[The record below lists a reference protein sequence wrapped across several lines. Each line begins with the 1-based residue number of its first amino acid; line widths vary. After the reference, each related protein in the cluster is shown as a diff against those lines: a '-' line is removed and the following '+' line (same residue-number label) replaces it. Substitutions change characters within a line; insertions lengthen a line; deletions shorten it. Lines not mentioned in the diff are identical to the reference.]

1 MPIGRNLPMAHKPTY
16 GELEERVKELEQE
29 VAERKRMEETLEAS
43 VRKYSALIENSPDM
57 IYVLDSEGRFS
68 FVGGAVES
76 LFGFTTEELIGKHFT
91 SIIWPEDLRKAQW
104 RFNERR
110 TGKRSTK
117 GFEVRLTTREGEKK
131 HCDIKYLP
139 IELYSFGVYDK
150 PVSARDN
157 KFLATYGVARDITE
171 RRLMDEAL
179 KKSSEK
185 TRLFAY
191 SVAHDLKNP
200 AIGIYGLTKRLQK
213 HCGDTLDEKAKNY
226 CDKIFKAA
234 QQIVSLVENIKI
246 YISTKETP
254 LSMQNVTLGE
264 ILDIVR
270 DEFSSQLDVRQIR
283 WSQPKSMP
291 EIRVDRLSI
300 LRVLR
305 NLVENALKHG
315 GDELSEITIGYEG
328 SDDFHILSVS
338 NDGLPIK
345 LEDPEKIF
353 GPFQRHET
361 SRGVEGTGLG
371 LSIVKEIAEQHGG
384 KVWAQCG
391 QAKGPSFYTSISRH
405 L

>member
-1 MPIGRNLPMAHKPTY
+1 MGKKPTY
-16 GELEERVKELEQE
+16 EELEQRNKELEEE

-43 VRKYSALIENSPDM
+43 VRKYSALLENSPDM

-68 FVGGAVES
+68 FVSGAVES

-104 RFNERR
+104 HFNERR

-131 HCDIKYLP
+131 HCDIRHLP

-150 PVSARDN
+150 PVSARDK

-171 RRLMDEAL
+171 RRLMEEAL

-200 AIGIYGLTKRLQK
+200 AIGIYGLMKLLQK

-234 QQIVSLVENIKI
+234 QQIVSLVENINI

-254 LSMQNVTLGE
+254 LSMQNVNLGE

-270 DEFSSQLDVRQIR
+270 DEFSAQLDVRQIR
-283 WSQPKSMP
+283 WLQPEDIS
-291 EIRVDRLSI
+291 EIKADKLSI
-300 LRVLR
+300 LRMLR

-315 GDELSEITIGYEG
+315 GDELSEVTIGYEG

-338 NDGLPIK
+338 NDGLTIE

-361 SRGVEGTGLG
+361 SKGVAGTGLG
-371 LSIVKEIAEQHGG
+371 LAIVKEIAEQHGG
-384 KVWAQCG
+384 RAWVESG
-391 QAKGPSFYTSISRH
+391 QAKGPSFYISISKH